1 MNDDEKNKSW
11 SGFVTECK
19 EGYVSTVRIQM
30 VKEGELF
37 YGNRMVCSAEDVVKM
52 VAPLFEFA
60 DREKMV
66 IISFTAAME
75 PVVLEIAAVGGV
87 SYCGID
93 MKNIFKHALLANAV
107 SIICVHNHPSGDAT
121 PSMDDKRITEK
132 MLTAG
137 KYLDIELKDHI
148 IYGTKEQY
156 YSFKDNGWKGIHQ

>member
-1 MNDDEKNKSW
+1 MNDDEKNKSL

-37 YGNRMVCSAEDVVKM
+37 YGNRIVCSAEDVVKM
-52 VAPLFEFA
+52 VAPLFKLA

-87 SYCGID
+87 SYCSVD

-107 SIICVHNHPSGDAT
+107 SIICVHNQRRCHSQHG
-121 PSMDDKRITEK
+121 
-132 MLTAG
+132 
-137 KYLDIELKDHI
+137 
-148 IYGTKEQY
+148 
-156 YSFKDNGWKGIHQ
+156 